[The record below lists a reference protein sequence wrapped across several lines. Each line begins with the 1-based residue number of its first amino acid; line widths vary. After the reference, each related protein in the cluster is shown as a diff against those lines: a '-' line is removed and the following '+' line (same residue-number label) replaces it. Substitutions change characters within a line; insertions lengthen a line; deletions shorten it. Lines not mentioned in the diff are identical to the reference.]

1 MTDNNGNGNGIKTE
15 KIRKVIF
22 NEVTFLMAVIGVVI
36 SVVLFITRS
45 DAQLKQDVELIKK
58 DIQILRE
65 NEMKHLQVALDEYRV
80 GQSENAKAIQSMNYN
95 LIRIMTKMGI
105 E

>member
-58 DIQILRE
+58 DIQVMRD
-65 NEMKHLQVALDEYRV
+65 NEIKHLQMALDEYRD
-80 GQSENAKAIQSMNYN
+80 GQLVNANAIKDVNYN